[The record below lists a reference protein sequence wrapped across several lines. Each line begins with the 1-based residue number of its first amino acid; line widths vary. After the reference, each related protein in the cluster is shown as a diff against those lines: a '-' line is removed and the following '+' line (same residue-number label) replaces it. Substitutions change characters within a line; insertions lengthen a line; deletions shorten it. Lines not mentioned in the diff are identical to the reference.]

1 MIDNVFIRDE
11 RMERESAMYKIMND
25 NFKNPFENIESEYAD
40 VDVELIKKH
49 LFEDGEVFA
58 DSQDEEQVKHEDSS
72 SMQEQKKLYV
82 PGIRVSPVPFP
93 RKSELTMAQQ
103 AMCLRVLLRFSSI
116 ERGPMNEKE
125 REEYEEYMTLKRIIN
140 QEQQEFLEFV
150 KNQWD
155 ETFKWRIKCNKF
167 VALKWKAK
175 AHRYRTLPQYYVE
188 STNISLC
195 VQKVN
200 LTNKDIRAV
209 FTSCL
214 QQEALPKVIL
224 PTLDRPQKLFVD
236 TVKLLERYPPCVTH
250 QVTQHF
256 RLPVSED
263 MYCESLAREAEA
275 DFVISSSGLKCLL
288 NNIDPNYSNT
298 WLIPIVVKS
307 YGGKKVVYVDKKL
320 PPTTATIQQKNTW
333 VYKYILRHYF
343 VNESES
349 SKKIK
354 TKEKPESATNCSD
367 SDDSTCND
375 YLKIYEEDLYLSDT
389 DKSDNLT
396 NVQTDFKMDKEQ
408 NVSYNLFRLGPSL
421 EFLQQEKM
429 SGVKEYKMLVRTK
442 TDGIEM
448 LPNQESQTLILA
460 PKMEHQ
466 LAYGAEAVTLDE
478 GMQQWISLKFRP
490 KALLARVRIAT
501 DTAEIIQIER
511 HTSLSVSK
519 DLKRLH
525 NVKVQDSLSIL
536 HNIIEE
542 LSSLTPGQ
550 YIIRHVPQNGPFACV
565 YKPVNHRKNV
575 FDLHAMYKS
584 MTYETISKFPWPPID
599 IMMTTPAIKCYKKM
613 PAMFK
618 PSFKVSKTPSGRP
631 RGRPKKNTNVTSNN
645 KVPVSLRRS
654 TRQIINKT
662 KT

>member
-1 MIDNVFIRDE
+1 MRKQYLLNMEERFRNLDWHPALEDMIDNVFIRDE

-349 SKKIK
+349 SKK
-354 TKEKPESATNCSD
+354 
-367 SDDSTCND
+367 
-375 YLKIYEEDLYLSDT
+375 
-389 DKSDNLT
+389 
-396 NVQTDFKMDKEQ
+396 
-408 NVSYNLFRLGPSL
+408 LGPSL